1 MTSTDKNLSPVLDVK
16 NATFVMGRSKIN
28 APVDNYVTDTRSTR
42 IDNDPHGSIFVTNQV
57 NLSQPATSLKVLLG
71 ANVQSEA
78 DFRVYYRLFSSS
90 SSEVSSTYRLFPGH
104 KNLLD
109 TDGDGF
115 GDQIIDPA
123 MNDGSADAL
132 VSKNG
137 ADDFSEYQFTVDNLE
152 PFDGFTI
159 KVVMSSTNE
168 CVPVRLKDFR
178 AISLA

>member
-1 MTSTDKNLSPVLDVK
+1 MYNLK
-16 NATFVMGRSKIN
+16 F
-28 APVDNYVTDTRSTR
+28 
-42 IDNDPHGSIFVTNQV
+42 
-57 NLSQPATSLKVLLG
+57 
-71 ANVQSEA
+71 